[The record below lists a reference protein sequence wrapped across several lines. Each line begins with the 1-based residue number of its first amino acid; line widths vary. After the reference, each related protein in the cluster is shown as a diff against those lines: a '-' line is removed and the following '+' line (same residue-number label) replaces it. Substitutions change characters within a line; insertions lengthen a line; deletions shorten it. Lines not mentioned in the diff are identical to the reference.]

1 MKRFLSAIVFSCACG
16 AAYSQDASYPPVAP
30 PLHSTIGPFSLYWK
44 NDDDNFIFKRRNDI
58 MYRKETANGVASD
71 IMQEGPFII
80 FSQKR
85 TLGGKL
91 LESDKYV
98 FGENNIISGVYR
110 DTDGDGLFD
119 LYIDFIT
126 KKKYSINFIE
136 ISGGIKR
143 SKD

>member
-1 MKRFLSAIVFSCACG
+1 
-16 AAYSQDASYPPVAP
+16 
-30 PLHSTIGPFSLYWK
+30 
-44 NDDDNFIFKRRNDI
+44 